1 MKSNR
6 LRLFL
11 SIFLFLSWIGYLG
24 LLVASTTRGQ
34 DGKPIRLSQPQFLTS
49 SLDLVVTIDPLG
61 NNVVSEVLYS
71 NFNEKT
77 PKVGNPVL
85 IENLDFSE
93 IKNTEFKSWLVP
105 LISKDRG
112 KTFEIASLPP
122 SPGFSGGTTKIY
134 PALTGVLEQYK
145 KIAKP

>member
-11 SIFLFLSWIGYLG
+11 SLFLFLSWIGYLG

-61 NNVVSEVLYS
+61 NN
-71 NFNEKT
+71 
-77 PKVGNPVL
+77 VGNPVL

-134 PALTGVLEQYK
+134 PALTGVLKQYK